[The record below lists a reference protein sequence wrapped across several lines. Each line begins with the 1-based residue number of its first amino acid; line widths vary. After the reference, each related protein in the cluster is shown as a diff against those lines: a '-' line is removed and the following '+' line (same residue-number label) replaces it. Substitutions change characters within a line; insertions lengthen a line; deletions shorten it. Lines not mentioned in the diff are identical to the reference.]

1 VRREAGHETE
11 DWLQAEAELPSER
24 IKPLAGETVKTTRK
38 PMSEKRNE
46 KCYAVEDQRFFGE
59 DGYAEEGNKPGG
71 GGKIATKSGKPT
83 RLHLPLG
90 KFAPRPGNSSP
101 SRLKK
106 AVTWLR

>member
-1 VRREAGHETE
+1 MASDSGEPCARTTARREAGHETE

-71 GGKIATKSGKPT
+71 GGKLRRKVA
-83 RLHLPLG
+83 
-90 KFAPRPGNSSP
+90 
-101 SRLKK
+101 SR
-106 AVTWLR
+106 RGCICR